1 MPGGQCAPGLEAGS
15 GMGEGGGRASSKKTH
30 GVLRTSHMCVA
41 AADGGG
47 GQEGVPAYRSRV
59 ISWCGAQ
66 GESAGRPI
74 GNAPAGEARDQVNVA
89 CSVCGLSSN
98 KHTQGCT
105 AGSLLDKGGPLGLAP
120 SCRRGSR
127 AQGLSACLA
136 VGHGSWRPWQKAAD
150 GQPKAVERAVQGC
163 KCSPWHGQVAACQG
177 EWQLRATA
185 SSGQIA
191 HSAVCWHVEELGEQ
205 TRNRWKRVG
214 CGARTSR

>member
-150 GQPKAVERAVQGC
+150 GQPRKQSSVQRRAASAAPGTGKWPRAKASGSCARPPAAGRSHTPQYVGMWRSSASRQG
-163 KCSPWHGQVAACQG
+163 
-177 EWQLRATA
+177 TA
-185 SSGQIA
+185 GSG
-191 HSAVCWHVEELGEQ
+191 
-205 TRNRWKRVG
+205 
-214 CGARTSR
+214 